1 MVLLDHLQTLFNTPS
16 LPLSL
21 SPSPA
26 LPFPPWVSTFP
37 YPRYQDTAI
46 KGTLYFD
53 IKFHF
58 SLWKGRRKTQG
69 KAYKK
74 STNLIQSYYYLYS
87 KSDFEFI
94 PIWIYIFHWHLHNCK
109 WLLRGCGLLVNL
121 RPGIC
126 ACQDNQTARRSN
138 CAKIS
143 LFNYQ
148 LELTCC
154 RSLI

>member
-1 MVLLDHLQTLFNTPS
+1 MVPWDHFANKSNTFQHSLS

-21 SPSPA
+21 SHF
-26 LPFPPWVSTFP
+26 LPFPPWVPISS
-37 YPRYQDTAI
+37 YPRYQGTAI

-53 IKFHF
+53 IKSHF

-74 STNLIQSYYYLYS
+74 STNHIQGASICILNLILNSFLL
-87 KSDFEFI
+87 EFI
-94 PIWIYIFHWHLHNCK
+94 FFHWHLHICK
-109 WLLRGCGLLVNL
+109 WLFRGCGLLVNL

-126 ACQDNQTARRSN
+126 ACQDNQTASRSN

-143 LFNYQ
+143 LFNY
-148 LELTCC
+148 
-154 RSLI
+154 